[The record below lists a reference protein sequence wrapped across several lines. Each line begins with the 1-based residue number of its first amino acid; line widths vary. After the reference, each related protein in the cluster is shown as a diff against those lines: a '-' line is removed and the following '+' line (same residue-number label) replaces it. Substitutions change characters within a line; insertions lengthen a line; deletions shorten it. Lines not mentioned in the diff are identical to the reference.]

1 MEKDLVVA
9 ILDADVALAG
19 LLLVFVGFVYSRG
32 EALSGERGDRFQNV
46 ARLGVVP
53 FGLSLWCA
61 WLCVTYLSGDTT
73 LARTVVVMFR
83 SDLIVTALYA
93 CVILFVYL

>member
-1 MEKDLVVA
+1 MEKELVAA

-19 LLLVFVGFVYSRG
+19 LLLVFVGFVYTRRD
-32 EALSGERGDRFQNV
+32 ELSSERRNRFKNV
-46 ARLGVVP
+46 ARTGVLP

-61 WLCVTYLSGDTT
+61 WVCVNYLSGDTA

-83 SDLIVTALYA
+83 TDLIVTALYA
-93 CVILFVYL
+93 SVILFMYM